1 MPAADEFAKLEVP
14 KEMPAKIV
22 QRIKDLKCPP
32 PLRPSQV
39 KGKIQRLD
47 NMMQAQ
53 VEAIKILEDH
63 VNDLEGRYKIS
74 FSCETTPKFDLQ
86 PSEHPRIDKSG
97 NLTSGIILDFHLW
110 QARAGIEGIPGD
122 QGEQGIRGENSL
134 PGPTGII
141 GYYGVRGDLK

>member
-1 MPAADEFAKLEVP
+1 MPAADEFAKLELP

-32 PLRPSQV
+32 PIRPSQV
-39 KGKIQRLD
+39 SGRVNGL
-47 NMMQAQ
+47 NSLMQDQAN
-53 VEAIKILEDH
+53 AIKILEEH
-63 VNDLEGRYKIS
+63 VKDLEKRYKIS
-74 FSCETTPKFDLQ
+74 FSCENTPKFDLQ
-86 PSEHPRIDKSG
+86 PSEHPQIDMSG
-97 NLTSGIILDFHLW
+97 NLTNIILDFHLW

-134 PGPTGII
+134 PGPTGLI